1 MERNAFFNSIKNNAL
16 SGAYLLHGTEEYVKE
31 SAVASVIASVDE
43 ATRALNVD
51 VLQSA
56 AADALMLAADALPF
70 FAERRII
77 ICRALPK
84 EQDAKAIT
92 AYLPHMPPTTL
103 LFFVVQGDAD
113 ARLAFV
119 KALQKEERVVAFSPL
134 SEGEAAKWL
143 TQLARRRG
151 VTILPENA
159 RFCVSLAG
167 TDCARLANE
176 FEKLACYAG
185 DGNEITKEMVSK
197 VVIRD
202 LDFIV
207 FSILDYFLAEKPEDG
222 FRALGAVIKDGEK
235 PIDIARVLGDK
246 AKLTLEA
253 RKLIDRKQKKEDIIK
268 ALPVSPGYAYRIH
281 ESARRLKAAQV
292 LRLFACAKAMAE
304 VMPLQLQGCMK
315 ASDALERALL
325 KLVTD

>member
-1 MERNAFFNSIKNNAL
+1 MERNAFFNAIKENTL
-16 SGAYLLHGTEEYVKE
+16 TGAYLLHGTEEYIKE
-31 SAVASVIASVDE
+31 SAVASVLDRVDD
-43 ATRALNVD
+43 AARALNVD

-70 FAERRII
+70 FAERRVV

-84 EQDAKAIT
+84 ENDAKAIA
-92 AYLPHMPPTTL
+92 AYLPKMPPTTL
-103 LFFVVQGDAD
+103 LLFVVQGDAD

-119 KALQKEERVVAFSPL
+119 KALAKEDRAVMFAPL
-134 SEGEAAKWL
+134 SEGEAARWVG
-143 TQLARRRG
+143 QLARRRG
-151 VTILPENA
+151 VTILPDNA
-159 RFCVSLAG
+159 RFLVNLAG

-176 FEKLACYAG
+176 FEKLACYVG
-185 DGNEITKEMVSK
+185 DGSEITKDMIGK

-235 PIDIARVLGDK
+235 PLDIARVLGDK

-253 RKLIDRKQKKEDIIK
+253 RKLIDRKKQKDEITKS
-268 ALPVSPGYAYRIH
+268 LPVSPGYAYRIY

-292 LRLFACAKAMAE
+292 PRLFACAKALAE
-304 VMPLQLQGCMK
+304 VAPLQLTGRMK

-325 KLVTD
+325 KLVAE

>member
-1 MERNAFFNSIKNNAL
+1 MERNAFFNAIKENTLA
-16 SGAYLLHGTEEYVKE
+16 GAYLLHGTEEYIKE
-31 SAVASVIASVDE
+31 SAIASLLSATDE

-51 VLQSA
+51 ILQSA

-70 FAERRII
+70 FAERRIV

-84 EQDAKAIT
+84 ESDAKAIS
-92 AYLPHMPPTTL
+92 AYLPKMPATTL
-103 LFFVVQGDAD
+103 LLFVVQGDAD
-113 ARLAFV
+113 MRLAFV
-119 KALQKEERVVAFSPL
+119 KGLMKEDRAVLFSPL
-134 SEGEAAKWL
+134 SESEAARWL
-143 TQLARRRG
+143 MQLARRRG
-151 VTILPENA
+151 VTILPETA
-159 RFCVSLAG
+159 RFAVSLAG

-235 PIDIARVLGDK
+235 PLDIARVLGDK

-253 RKLIDRKQKKEDIIK
+253 RKLIDRKVNKEDIIK
-268 ALPVSPGYAYRIH
+268 ALPVSPGYAYRIY
-281 ESARRLKAAQV
+281 ESARRLKAAQSS
-292 LRLFACAKAMAE
+292 RLFACTKALAK
-304 VMPLQLQGCMK
+304 VVPLQLTGRMK